1 MDSFSWKFDVAL
13 SFAGADRSVALAIAE
28 ALRKLQINV
37 FYDEWHKSQT
47 WGRDLS
53 VLLPEIYSSARFC
66 VVLISQSYLSRPF
79 AQHELE
85 TILARRMLKDKDFFL
100 PVRLDESQVPG
111 LSETV
116 AYIEYSREG
125 VDKIASLI
133 ASRVSI
139 EPPCPPINGAAGSH
153 SGHRTAL
160 KTHRYEIPEQ
170 LYVISDKDLIG
181 AFNSKELYS
190 TPLGRSRLARELVIY
205 LNYRYGAKLGT
216 PYGAWREDNKVY
228 LSTLPDFEAPQ
239 RTLEFTLDG
248 SEALNLTGVWSTM
261 DERYAAIPY
270 QTWQP
275 AVKGLTADRADL
287 DLDREVVIKILEDR
301 RVEFGFP
308 IVPEGSAPEK
318 LCAWI
323 AEEPPTDF
331 LNWSRDPRL
340 VPGSIGPWQVA
351 YHRPSGVG
359 ILLFSLHG
367 RWTSLALQAF
377 MEALRVFLP
386 TRHRNYTVDQG
397 NLRISVFLCEVPDG
411 SSRRDE
417 EFDLW
422 PVAVDR
428 VYAAIARLVA
438 ATRGLPL
445 PPPRDDSALPPL
457 SFGDGSLF
465 DLATR
470 EQGESDYTKLTDQ
483 AEVGFR
489 NADWIKLRHRFFGL
503 KEPRSFDFAEV
514 VTPSDIMRFVEN
526 HEQPGLRAYWN
537 R

>member
-37 FYDEWHKSQT
+37 FYDQWHTSQI

-53 VLLPEIYSSARFC
+53 VLLPEIYSNARFC
-66 VVLISQSYLSRPF
+66 VVLISQSYLSRPY

-85 TILARRMLKDKDFFL
+85 TILARRVFKDKDFFL

-116 AYIEYSREG
+116 AYIDYSREG
-125 VDKIASLI
+125 VDRIASLI
-133 ASRVSI
+133 AARMGM
-139 EPPCPPINGAAGSH
+139 EPASPPVNSAAGNDSPC
-153 SGHRTAL
+153 RNAL
-160 KTHRYEIPEQ
+160 KTHRYEVPKE
-170 LYVISDKDLIG
+170 LYVISDKDLLD
-181 AFNSKELYS
+181 AFKSKELYS
-190 TPLGRSRLARELVIY
+190 TPLGRSRLAGELVLY
-205 LNYRYGAKLGT
+205 LNYQYCAKLGT
-216 PYGAWREDNKVY
+216 PYGAWRENNKIY
-228 LSTLPDFEAPQ
+228 LSTLPSLDAPQ
-239 RTLEFTLDG
+239 RTLEFTLNPSG
-248 SEALNLTGVWSTM
+248 VLNLIGVWSTK
-261 DERYAAIPY
+261 DERYAAIPDRA
-270 QTWQP
+270 WQP

-287 DLDREVVIKILEDR
+287 DLHREVVIKILEDR
-301 RVEFGFP
+301 GAEFGFP
-308 IVPEGSAPEK
+308 IVPQGSAPEK

-340 VPGSIGPWQVA
+340 VSGNIGPWQVA

-359 ILLFSLHG
+359 ILQFSLHG

-386 TRHRNYTVDQG
+386 TRHRNYTVGPG
-397 NLRISVFLCEVPDG
+397 NLRITVFLCEVPNG
-411 SSRRDE
+411 HSRQDE

-438 ATRGLPL
+438 GTRGLPL

-457 SFGDGSLF
+457 SFGDRSLF
-465 DLATR
+465 DWATQ
-470 EQGESDYTKLTDQ
+470 EQGESDYINLTDQ
-483 AEVGFR
+483 AERGFK
-489 NADWIKLRHRFFGL
+489 NAEWIKLRHRFFGV
-503 KEPRSFDFAEV
+503 KEPGSFDFGAV
-514 VTPSDIMRFVEN
+514 VVPSDIMRYVEN
-526 HEQPGLRAYWN
+526 HEQPGRRAYWN
-537 R
+537 L